1 MKTMLRN
8 LLLALLLGQ
17 PAFTALAA
25 ETNAQETGEAAAA
38 VSPAMQK
45 SMDPNVW
52 IRLMNSLASGGL
64 EGQPLIASCIEC
76 HTDEDIARYQKDYGG
91 MLHAMNPMMQMANPQ
106 MMGGMMAPMTGMMA
120 PMTGMMAP
128 MGGMMSNPMGMN
140 SMMSDGVF

>member
-1 MKTMLRN
+1 MIKMLRN
-8 LLLALLLGQ
+8 LFLALLLIQ

-25 ETNAQETGEAAAA
+25 E
-38 VSPAMQK
+38 
-45 SMDPNVW
+45 
-52 IRLMNSLASGGL
+52 ASTPEL
-64 EGQPLIASCIEC
+64 QGQPLIASCIEC